1 MGTFIGHVA
10 PGIGFLVIGVWHL
23 FNTLR
28 NYVRG
33 PWNFETRPW
42 FPSKL
47 CGGKLRHIELYA
59 IMGGSLLS
67 IASELFIGPQR
78 HQPLAGDLSIPPEHL
93 NNFEH
98 STISLF
104 LFMYA
109 MVARLSDTGGSHD
122 EEDSRVARMLIPFG
136 LVHIVGALAFA
147 QELLLFHLHSADH
160 MGLEGHYHWLL
171 QLIIWVSLVCTLMEV
186 SWPQSF
192 LVALV
197 RALSI
202 VFQGVWFIQMGFVLW
217 IPMFTPKGCALKQEE
232 LHQVVRCDSED
243 FTMRAKAL
251 ATLQFSWYLAGVVA
265 LALLAF
271 VLAIRCYAAS
281 FHKYESIED
290 AVAAQDLRKVELAI
304 RDSYKSRSLS
314 GSDRSMEGFPS
325 LNLER

>member
-10 PGIGFLVIGVWHL
+10 PGVGFLIIGLWHL

-28 NYVRG
+28 NYARS

-78 HQPLAGDLSIPPEHL
+78 HQPLADDLSIPPEHL

-109 MVARLSDTGGSHD
+109 LVAWLSDTGSPNDAENG
-122 EEDSRVARMLIPFG
+122 VVRMLPFG

-171 QLIIWVSLVCTLMEV
+171 QLIIWVSLVSTLMEV

-197 RALSI
+197 RTLSI

-217 IPMFTPKGCALKQEE
+217 IPMFTPKGCALKRKE
-232 LHQVVRCDSED
+232 LHQVVRCDSEE

-265 LALLAF
+265 VVLLAF
-271 VLAIRCYAAS
+271 VLTIRCYTPS
-281 FHKYESIED
+281 PKYESIED
-290 AVAAQDLRKVELAI
+290 AVEGGDLGKAELAI
-304 RDSYKSRSLS
+304 HSYKTRSLS
-314 GSDRSMEGFPS
+314 GSDGSMEGFPA